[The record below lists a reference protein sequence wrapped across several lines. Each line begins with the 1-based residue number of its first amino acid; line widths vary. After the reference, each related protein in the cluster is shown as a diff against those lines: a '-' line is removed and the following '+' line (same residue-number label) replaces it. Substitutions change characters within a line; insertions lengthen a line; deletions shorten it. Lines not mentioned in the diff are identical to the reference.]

1 MTNIITIQNKKD
13 EKFLKSK
20 TADFDFEK
28 FKKKEISDLL
38 ITMRKTMRAAKGVG
52 LSANQIGL
60 NIKLFVAEVPN
71 AQGEMK
77 FYAVFNPRIEKS
89 GGEKLFLEE
98 GCLSVPGKYGAVER
112 FERVVL
118 AGFDRNGKPLKIKAW
133 GLLAHVF
140 QHEVDH
146 LNGILFIGKAK
157 GVHEAS
163 TSNRLSGRE
172 ATSNKEQNTSRFSS

>member
-1 MTNIITIQNKKD
+1 
-13 EKFLKSK
+13 
-20 TADFDFEK
+20 
-28 FKKKEISDLL
+28 
-38 ITMRKTMRAAKGVG
+38 
-52 LSANQIGL
+52 
-60 NIKLFVAEVPN
+60 
-71 AQGEMK
+71 MK